1 MDLSVIFA
9 RYKMFDVVQIG
20 SVVELR
26 LPQVDAKY
34 RMIHNEEPMML
45 YPGER
50 TIEYV
55 DDRSGRYLISNYC
68 RIYSY
73 KKHNLVKSISSIYL
87 PTWLKENFT
96 ADELDNEYTKHNLE
110 AVSPVSYY
118 KAHREQRIEY
128 QRKYR
133 TENIDKVRASEKK
146 YRELNHDKLLE
157 RAKQR
162 RNEHKA
168 NMTEEER
175 NQLRAKAREYYR
187 QKKQHQI
194 EPDKQHQIE
203 PEPDKQHQIEPDVD
217 EPIPDDW

>member
-1 MDLSVIFA
+1 
-9 RYKMFDVVQIG
+9 MFDVVQIG
-20 SVVELR
+20 SIVELR

-50 TIEYV
+50 MIEYI
-55 DDRSGRYLISNYC
+55 DDKSGRYLISNYC

-73 KKHNLVKSISSIYL
+73 KKHSLVKSISSLYL
-87 PTWLKENFT
+87 PTWLKENFNP
-96 ADELDNEYTKHNLE
+96 DELENEYTRYNLE
-110 AVSPVSYY
+110 AISPVSYY

-157 RAKQR
+157 RAKLR
-162 RNEHKA
+162 RNERKA

-187 QKKQHQI
+187 RKKEQ
-194 EPDKQHQIE
+194 
-203 PEPDKQHQIEPDVD
+203 PEPTPEPNVD